1 VRRAPRETGTTQ
13 GGGYFRPRPL
23 TRARLLGRRLTLTL
37 TLARI
42 VAPAVALAGTMA
54 SLATTA
60 PARAD
65 VASPAD
71 AGNGAHVRVRGST
84 RLDAHASRAA
94 GGVVISGTVTD
105 DAGHPYSTE
114 RIVLGFTRGGDGDS
128 RNVVSL
134 ATAVPEACPA
144 QGGSGAVG
152 APPPPPALV
161 GPDRLGIAVDAQGRF
176 CVRVQLD
183 PDRYTAHAEA
193 PGSERIDGAKLDWP
207 IDLRSPPLSIVALAF
222 DPPRQVL
229 SLDEPSTDVEV
240 VASIDE
246 DGVVRGASG
255 LHVVLSDE
263 SHRELGDATTTPSGH
278 ALVRVPSARL
288 GPLGPGELRA
298 SFDGTALAG
307 PSSCAIPVVRR
318 GRVELSIADATPAG
332 SGVQLVPG
340 NPEEGVSL
348 EVTAAPRC
356 AAAGCSGVPT
366 GTIEARVGDSVAG
379 AAALDHGRATL
390 LVTFAAQG
398 ASEASLRLRY
408 LPDAPWLAAGN
419 EVVATLPVQGP
430 SPWRK
435 VALVLAG
442 LATIAW
448 LALGRVSLWA
458 RDSRTDA
465 QAGKTG
471 GKQAVARVEVLGLL
485 PTERGWTGVVV
496 DAHDSTP
503 LEGARI
509 AVERRGFERV
519 EVVAEARAGSDG
531 RFAIAAIDPAPGDE
545 IVAEGSLHALLRDA
559 LPASGDLRVA
569 LVLRRRAILDR
580 LVAWARKRG
589 KPFDAR
595 PDPTPAH
602 VRRAAGANSPVGRW
616 ADAVERAAFS
626 GEVVDARVHGE
637 LEKQAP
643 AAAEVADATD
653 HPRAR

>member
-1 VRRAPRETGTTQ
+1 
-13 GGGYFRPRPL
+13 
-23 TRARLLGRRLTLTL
+23 
-37 TLARI
+37 
-42 VAPAVALAGTMA
+42 M
-54 SLATTA
+54 
-60 PARAD
+60 
-65 VASPAD
+65 
-71 AGNGAHVRVRGST
+71 
-84 RLDAHASRAA
+84 
-94 GGVVISGTVTD
+94 VISGTVTD
-105 DAGHPYSTE
+105 DAGHPYSTD
-114 RIVLGFTRGGDGDS
+114 RIVLGFTHGDGDARS
-128 RNVVSL
+128 TVSL
-134 ATAVPEACPA
+134 STAVPDGCPA
-144 QGGSGAVG
+144 QGGAGSVG
-152 APPPPPALV
+152 APPPPPALI
-161 GPDRLGIAVDAQGRF
+161 GADRLGIAVDAQGRF
-176 CVRVQLD
+176 CVKLQLD

-207 IDLRSPPLSIVALAF
+207 LDLRSPPLSIVALAF

-246 DGVVRGASG
+246 DGVVRGAAG
-255 LHVVLSDE
+255 LRVMLSDE

-278 ALVRVPSARL
+278 AIFHVPSARL

-298 SFDGTALAG
+298 SFEGTPLAG
-307 PSSCAIPVVRR
+307 PSSSAIPVERR
-318 GRVELSIADATPAG
+318 GRVEFSIADATPAG
-332 SGVQLVPG
+332 SSVQLAPG

-348 EVTAAPRC
+348 EVRATPRC
-356 AAAGCSGVPT
+356 AAAGCSGIPT
-366 GTIEARVGDSVAG
+366 GTIEARVGDSVVG
-379 AAALDHGRATL
+379 AAALEHGKATL
-390 LVTFAAQG
+390 LATFAAQG
-398 ASEASLRLRY
+398 ASEAALRLRY

-419 EVVATLPVQGP
+419 DVVATLPVQGP

-458 RDSRTDA
+458 RESLSGA
-465 QAGKTG
+465 KASKPG
-471 GKQAVARVEVLGLL
+471 GRQAVARVEVLELL
-485 PTERGWTGVVV
+485 PAERGWTGVVV
-496 DAHDSTP
+496 DAHESTP
-503 LEGARI
+503 LAGARV

-519 EVVAEARAGSDG
+519 EVIGEARSGDDG
-531 RFAIAAIDPAPGDE
+531 RFALAAVDPAPGDE
-545 IVAEGSLHALLRDA
+545 IVAEGPLHAILRDA

-569 LVLRRRAILDR
+569 IVLRRRAVLDR

-643 AAAEVADATD
+643 AAADLADATD
-653 HPRAR
+653 RPRAR